1 MSNPPKL
8 VLNPFLFDESE
19 KSEGMPIQSLV
30 NREYLDNLPNVRKQ
44 IEKRRAEE
52 IRAEEELR
60 MLVIK

>member
-19 KSEGMPIQSLV
+19 QSEGMPIQSLV
-30 NREYLDNLPNVRKQ
+30 NQEYLDNLPDVRKQ

-52 IRAEEELR
+52 IRAEKELR